1 MRLFNVVS
9 GTYTAPGKQYQP
21 TNFPPYPDQSRPD
34 LDVYLSQDGGE
45 RIWSSNVAL
54 PYTNSA
60 AMAQRLAKI
69 FLMQVRQQIT
79 CTFPANLK
87 AFGLTVPDN
96 IYVNNA
102 RMGWIN
108 KPFGL

>member
-1 MRLFNVVS
+1 M
-9 GTYTAPGKQYQP
+9 
-21 TNFPPYPDQSRPD
+21 
-34 LDVYLSQDGGE
+34 YLSQDGGE

-54 PYTNSA
+54 PYKFSSHGPEA
-60 AMAQRLAKI
+60 GKI

-108 KPFGL
+108 KPFEVVNWSFRPTRARTGPRSLALT